1 MTSRLSFPKLVLE
14 TLRRHAAAVLITL
27 LGFFICI
34 LSFFMQVQNIVNAEY
49 ITEYSLSELTAGQ
62 NPAVAEMTADLLK
75 LCSPNTTNALLAAA
89 FGVYLAFDFLRYMHS
104 KRETDF
110 YASLPIRRQTWF
122 KTLFTGSFLL
132 YFVLSAVTTMIKVAI
147 VFGTGYETFA
157 MLQMLLWDF
166 ICMLGAFL
174 VTWFTTA
181 LAMILTGHSII
192 AGLGFCAFL
201 CYIPL
206 ILANLIPTYCSRFF
220 DTYVSHALSQKVY
233 YFSPATIIYKM
244 THAWRGWEIKEHW
257 TYLIACFV
265 MALILGIVSYLL
277 FVRRPSEAA
286 GRAMAFEKANSVIR
300 FLIVIPLTL
309 YAGLFLEAMAI
320 QTSLVWLIFGIVFS
334 AFLLHG
340 IVECIY
346 QFDIK
351 ALLNHKLQL
360 LASILLCL
368 AFVFSFQFDFWKY
381 DAYIPKAE
389 DVKLIK
395 YESNILGW
403 YNTRS
408 DAERDWIH
416 DDAIKPT
423 LDVIAEL
430 KEHNDES
437 LTNDSI
443 MDYIT
448 VTYTLKNGREVRRA
462 YSYDIS
468 HASDSINQFYASED
482 VKNDYC
488 QLYNAEKNKI
498 GSLSFDNG
506 LNVMSLELTAEEQDA
521 FIKLFLEE
529 YTKMDLNQMLT
540 DKALYEFTVGYLTE
554 NDEMSY
560 EQFVIYSSF
569 EKTIAFLKE
578 NGIPTMGE
586 SEDCK
591 ITNMEIFDYYDSAS
605 KYVNDLKQ
613 LEQLKPYLTL
623 SSGISSKYGEQLY
636 VEIRYEYNGS
646 TSYGSVLINKSDVDK
661 VLGETP

>member
-14 TLRRHAAAVLITL
+14 TLRRHAAAVLITI
-27 LGFFICI
+27 LGFFISI
-34 LSFFMQVQNIVNAEY
+34 LSFFMQVQNIMNAEY
-49 ITEYSLSELTAGQ
+49 ISAYSLSELTAAQ
-62 NPAVAEMTADLLK
+62 NPMVSEITEDLLK
-75 LCSPNTTNALLAAA
+75 LCSPNLTNGLLAAA
-89 FGVYLAFDFLRYMHS
+89 FGVYLAFDFLHYLHS

-110 YASLPIRRQTWF
+110 YASLPICRQTWF

-132 YFVLSAVTTMIKVAI
+132 YFVLSAITTIIKVAI

-166 ICMLGAFL
+166 ICMLGSFL
-174 VTWFTTA
+174 ASWFTTA

-192 AGLGFCAFL
+192 ACLGFCAFL

-206 ILANLIPTYCSRFF
+206 LLANLVPAYCSRFF
-220 DTYVSHALSQKVY
+220 NTYVSHALSRNVY
-233 YFSPATIIYKM
+233 YLSPATIIYKM
-244 THAWRGWEIKEHW
+244 THAWRGWESKNHG
-257 TYLIACFV
+257 TYLLACFV
-265 MALILGIVSYLL
+265 MALILGIVSYVL

-309 YAGLFLEAMAI
+309 YAGLFIEAMAI
-320 QTSLVWLIFGIVFS
+320 KASLVWLIFGIVFS

-346 QFDIK
+346 QFDIR
-351 ALLNHKLQL
+351 ALLNNKLQFFVT
-360 LASILLCL
+360 ILLCL
-368 AFVFSFQFDFWKY
+368 AFVFSFQFDIWKY
-381 DAYIPKAE
+381 DDYIPKAE

-403 YNTRS
+403 YNTTS
-408 DAERDWIH
+408 DTERDWIH
-416 DDAIKPT
+416 DEAIEPA
-423 LDVIAEL
+423 LDVIAEI
-430 KEHNDES
+430 KEYNDES
-437 LTNDSI
+437 LATDSI

-448 VTYTLKNGREVRRA
+448 VTYVLKNGRNVRRA

-468 HASDSINQFYASED
+468 HASDSINQLYASED

-488 QLYNAEKNKI
+488 RLYNVEQNEI

-506 LNVMSLELTAEEQDA
+506 LTVMSLELTAEEQET
-521 FIKLFLEE
+521 FIRLFLEE
-529 YTKMDLNQMLT
+529 YTKLDLNQMVT
-540 DKALYEFTVGYLTE
+540 ENALYDFTVGYLTE
-554 NDEMSY
+554 NEDMSY
-560 EQFVIYSSF
+560 EQFIIYSSF

-578 NGIPTMGE
+578 NGIRTMGE

-591 ITNMEIFDYYDSAS
+591 ITNMEIINYDGYES
-605 KYVNDLKQ
+605 KYVSDLKQ

-623 SSGISSKYGEQLY
+623 SSGIGFKSGEQLY
-636 VEIRYEYNGS
+636 AEIRYEYNGS
-646 TSYGSVLINKSDVDK
+646 TGYGSVQIEKSAVDK
-661 VLGETP
+661 VLGVTP